1 MLETAALPVLSD
13 GDIFQIAQACP
24 VLADTTLATLVKLVN
39 SLRSHPVSTLSQL
52 SPDLAPLQD
61 SLDLAAAMAVAA
73 LRHYLEGIGA
83 IEGEGVNFEALQG
96 YCHEQLQLELAL
108 RRSSTSVDC
117 GGLVAAP
124 ERG

>member
-1 MLETAALPVLSD
+1 MLETASLPVLSD

-24 VLADTTLATLVKLVN
+24 VLADTTLAALVKLVN
-39 SLRSHPVSTLSQL
+39 SLRSHPVSTLSEL
-52 SPDLAPLQD
+52 SPDLAD

-73 LRHYLEGIGA
+73 LRQYLEGIGA

-117 GGLVAAP
+117 GGLVVAP